1 MVAASCLS
9 LRLAPTRRQRLRI
22 RAPGARRDA
31 EDSLQIRCG
40 QPTLLLATVR
50 KDQLSYHHSPSSKL
64 VLFLQRFDLC
74 RSMRSR
80 ASRSRAT
87 PRPSACWRMAPE
99 TEESLWTSGGCRR
112 WRQSSTPPSPRF
124 LARSGPTGAG
134 AAEFRIRWFTP
145 VREVIV
151 SVTNL
156 PLSCFRICWLW
167 CDWVN
172 WNQAA

>member
-1 MVAASCLS
+1 MQAVAA
-9 LRLAPTRRQRLRI
+9 
-22 RAPGARRDA
+22 
-31 EDSLQIRCG
+31 E
-40 QPTLLLATVR
+40 
-50 KDQLSYHHSPSSKL
+50 
-64 VLFLQRFDLC
+64 FN
-74 RSMRSR
+74 
-80 ASRSRAT
+80 T
-87 PRPSACWRMAPE
+87 PITA
-99 TEESLWTSGGCRR
+99 
-112 WRQSSTPPSPRF
+112 F

-172 WNQAA
+172 CESSSMICRVTKQRSDMAGVRINA

>member
-1 MVAASCLS
+1 MQAVAA
-9 LRLAPTRRQRLRI
+9 
-22 RAPGARRDA
+22 
-31 EDSLQIRCG
+31 E
-40 QPTLLLATVR
+40 
-50 KDQLSYHHSPSSKL
+50 
-64 VLFLQRFDLC
+64 FN
-74 RSMRSR
+74 
-80 ASRSRAT
+80 T
-87 PRPSACWRMAPE
+87 PITA
-99 TEESLWTSGGCRR
+99 
-112 WRQSSTPPSPRF
+112 F